1 MILNCMAERRRA
13 ILIRKLTIEDGE
25 ALWNLRLRALKDN
38 PEAFAATYEET
49 LRNGKEQ
56 FIHRI
61 HPKED
66 AFYLGAFESG
76 LAGMVYF
83 RRDEGRKNH
92 HKGRILG
99 MYVQPE
105 SRGLGVGKALLQ
117 EVITQAKH
125 LPGLEQLHLMV
136 VTTND
141 AARSLYR
148 SMGFEVYGTVFQ
160 ALKVDEQYWDD
171 ELMILRLQ

>member
-1 MILNCMAERRRA
+1 MH
-13 ILIRKLTIEDGE
+13 IRKLKEEDGE
-25 ALWNLRLRALKDN
+25 ALWALRLRALKDN

-61 HPKED
+61 HPRED

-76 LAGMVYF
+76 LLGIVYF
-83 RRDEGRKNH
+83 RRDEGSKNC
-92 HKGRILG
+92 HKGRILS

-117 EVITQAKH
+117 EVITHANR

-136 VTTND
+136 VTTNE

-148 SMGFEVYGTVFQ
+148 SMGFEVYGTVQKAF
-160 ALKVDEQYWDD
+160 KEGDQYWNE
-171 ELMILRLQ
+171 ELMVLRL